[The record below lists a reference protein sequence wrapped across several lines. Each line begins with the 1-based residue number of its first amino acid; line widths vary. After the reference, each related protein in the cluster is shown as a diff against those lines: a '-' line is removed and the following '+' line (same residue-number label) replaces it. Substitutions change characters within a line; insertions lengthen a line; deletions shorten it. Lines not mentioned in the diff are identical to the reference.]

1 MRGYTVKKGKQYY
14 AVIYEGIDP
23 ASGRER
29 RRWIPAGSKKGD
41 AEKLL
46 NDLVRRANSG
56 ELAAADRVT
65 LGDYLTSRWLPTQR
79 SQLRPSTFDSYER
92 NLKLHVIPTIGRVPL
107 QKLAPEDLD
116 SLYARLLASGRR
128 DGRGGLSVK
137 TVRYVHLII
146 HKALKD
152 ALRKGSVLRNVADAA
167 DPPKL
172 SSAKRP
178 EIRVWEA
185 HELRHFLS
193 LIEPHR
199 LGGAFHVSSHTGMRR
214 GELLGL
220 RWMDVDVE
228 AARLSVRQA
237 IVSVAY
243 DLQLSD
249 VKTSNGRR
257 TIDLDAG
264 TVAVLEMWR
273 SRRDEEHRM
282 IGTSRR
288 ADELVFSHA
297 DATPTHPDV
306 FSQIF
311 DRTVARS
318 GLPVITL
325 HDLRHTHATLLL
337 KASVPIK
344 VVSERLGHASPS
356 FTMAVYQH
364 VLPGMQAEAAAR
376 FAELLE
382 LRKDNNGDTR

>member
-1 MRGYTVKKGKQYY
+1 MRGYTVKKGNQYY

-23 ASGRER
+23 VTGREK
-29 RRWIPAGSKKGD
+29 RRWIPAGPKKGD
-41 AEKLL
+41 ADKVV
-46 NDLVRRANSG
+46 NDLVRRANAG
-56 ELAAADRVT
+56 ELAAADRIT

-116 SLYARLLASGRR
+116 SLYTRLLASGRR
-128 DGRGGLSVK
+128 DGKGGLSVK
-137 TVRYVHLII
+137 TVRYVHLIV

-178 EIRVWEA
+178 EIGVWEA

-193 LIEPHR
+193 LIESHR
-199 LGGAFHVSSHTGMRR
+199 LGAAFHLSSHTGMRR
-214 GELLGL
+214 GEVLGL
-220 RWMDVDVE
+220 RWMDIDFE

-237 IVSVAY
+237 IISVAY

-257 TIDLDAG
+257 TIDLDPATIG
-264 TVAVLEMWR
+264 VLEAWR
-273 SRRDEEHRM
+273 TQRDKEHRM
-282 IGTSRR
+282 LGTSRR
-288 ADELVFSHA
+288 AEELVFSHA
-297 DATPTHPDV
+297 DAKPTHPDV

-318 GLPVITL
+318 GLPIITL
-325 HDLRHTHATLLL
+325 HDLRHTHASLLL
-337 KASVPIK
+337 KAGVPVK
-344 VVSERLGHASPS
+344 VVSERLGHSNPS
-356 FTMAVYQH
+356 FTMTVYQH
-364 VLPGMQAEAAAR
+364 VLPGMQAEAAAI
-376 FAELLE
+376 FAELL
-382 LRKDNNGDTR
+382 RPTREPG

>member
-1 MRGYTVKKGKQYY
+1 
-14 AVIYEGIDP
+14 
-23 ASGRER
+23 
-29 RRWIPAGSKKGD
+29 
-41 AEKLL
+41 
-46 NDLVRRANSG
+46 
-56 ELAAADRVT
+56 
-65 LGDYLTSRWLPTQR
+65 
-79 SQLRPSTFDSYER
+79 
-92 NLKLHVIPTIGRVPL
+92 VIPTIGRVPL

-116 SLYARLLASGRR
+116 SLYARLLSSGRR

-137 TVRYVHLII
+137 TVRYVHLIL

-152 ALRKGSVLRNVADAA
+152 AMRKGSVLRNVADAA

-185 HELRHFLS
+185 HELRQFLS
-193 LIEPHR
+193 VIEPHR
-199 LGGAFHVSSHTGMRR
+199 LGAAFHVSSHTGMRR

-220 RWMDVDVE
+220 RWMDIDLE
-228 AARLSVRQA
+228 ASRLSVRQA
-237 IVSVAY
+237 VVSVAY

-264 TVAVLEMWR
+264 TVAVLEEWR

-282 IGTSRR
+282 LGTSRR
-288 ADELVFSHA
+288 AEELVFSHA
-297 DATPTHPDV
+297 DAAPTHPDV

-337 KASVPIK
+337 KAGVPIK

-356 FTMAVYQH
+356 FTMTVYQH
-364 VLPGMQAEAAAR
+364 VLPGMQAEAAAT
-376 FAELLE
+376 FARLLSSPQE
-382 LRKDNNGDTR
+382 PG